1 MHGRDGRH
9 DDDDPQGQLEG
20 EIRSGV
26 YNEEG
31 GRMCCAVTLTQVLV
45 HKNILRVFVT
55 VLTDTYTH
63 IRDAPIPIQST

>member
-1 MHGRDGRH
+1 MHGRDGWH
-9 DDDDPQGQLEG
+9 DDDDPQGQLEV

-26 YNEEG
+26 NNEEG

-55 VLTDTYTH
+55 VLTDIFINIYTY
-63 IRDAPIPIQST
+63 